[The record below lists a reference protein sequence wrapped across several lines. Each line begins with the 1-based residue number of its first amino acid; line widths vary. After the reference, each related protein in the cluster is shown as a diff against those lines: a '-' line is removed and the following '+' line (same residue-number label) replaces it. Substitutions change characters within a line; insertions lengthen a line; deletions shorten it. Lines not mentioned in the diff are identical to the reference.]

1 MAKILLVDDRDDNL
15 TSIESILQPDGY
27 QFIKAKSGA
36 QALKVL
42 LAEIDFALILMDVN
56 MPNLNGFETASLIYA
71 REKLRHI
78 PIIFITAYSYDEENI
93 FKSSRAGA
101 VDYIY
106 KPINPEILRAKVTI
120 FIELYRK
127 NHQLALQEQKLT
139 AINKSLE
146 NEIKERI
153 VSEENV
159 KELNLMLLQNIDKLE
174 AANKDLDSFAFIA
187 SHDLQEP
194 LRKIQTFISRIEKTE
209 IDNLSKTGMEY
220 FIKMKHSAD
229 LMRSFIDNL
238 LMYSKTN
245 ITDQL
250 FEQIDLKEV
259 VENAI
264 QELSLSIEE
273 KKAIINCTSLPTL
286 NLLNLQFQQ
295 LFVNLIGNSL
305 KYSRE
310 DVVPI
315 IQIGSRLVKS
325 NEVPGIMNGTDKN
338 YHRISV
344 VDNGIGFDQKYAN
357 NIFDLFQRLH
367 DKSKYSGTGIGLAIC
382 KKIIQNH
389 NGIITAEGKPGIG
402 STFNIFLPAPIA
414 IDLSPVLN

>member
-27 QFIKAKSGA
+27 QFVKANSGA
-36 QALKVL
+36 QALKAL
-42 LAEIDFALILMDVN
+42 LAEYDFALILMDVK

-78 PIIFITAYSYDEENI
+78 PIIFITAYSYDDENV

-120 FIELYRK
+120 FIELYQK
-127 NHQLALQEQKLT
+127 NHQLALQEQKLI

-146 NEIKERI
+146 NEIKERT

-209 IDNLSKTGMEY
+209 MDNLSGTGMEY
-220 FIKMKHSAD
+220 FLKMKRSAD
-229 LMRSFIDNL
+229 QMRSFIDNL

-245 ITDQL
+245 TADQV
-250 FEQIDLKEV
+250 FEQVDLKEV
-259 VENAI
+259 LENAI

-273 KKAIINCTSLPTL
+273 KKAIINYASLPTL
-286 NLLNLQFQQ
+286 SLLNLQFQQ

-305 KYSRE
+305 KYSRK
-310 DVVPI
+310 DIVPV
-315 IQIGSRLVKS
+315 IQIGSKMVKS
-325 NEVPGIMNGTDKN
+325 KEVPGIMNGADKN
-338 YHRISV
+338 YHRITV
-344 VDNGIGFDQKYAN
+344 TDNGIGFDQKYAN

-367 DKSKYSGTGIGLAIC
+367 EKSEYSGTGIGLAIC

-389 NGIITAEGKPGIG
+389 NGVITAEGKPGMG
-402 STFNIFLPAPIA
+402 STFNIFLPEEIELG
-414 IDLSPVLN
+414 LSNGLN

>member
-15 TSIESILQPDGY
+15 ISIESILQPDGY
-27 QFIKAKSGA
+27 QFIKANSGA
-36 QALKVL
+36 QALKIL
-42 LAEIDFALILMDVN
+42 LGEIDFALILMDVK

-106 KPINPEILRAKVTI
+106 KPINPDILRAKVTI
-120 FIELYRK
+120 FIELYQK
-127 NHQLALQEQKLT
+127 NHQLALQEQKLI

-146 NEIKERI
+146 NEIKERT
-153 VSEENV
+153 VSEDNV

-194 LRKIQTFISRIEKTE
+194 LRKIQTFISRIEKME
-209 IDNLSKTGMEY
+209 VNHLSETGKDY
-220 FIKMKHSAD
+220 FMKMKHSAD
-229 LMRSFIDNL
+229 RMRSFIDNL

-245 ITDQL
+245 TTDQV
-250 FEQIDLKEV
+250 FEQVDLKEV
-259 VENAI
+259 LENAI
-264 QELSLSIEE
+264 LELSLSIEE
-273 KKAIINCTSLPTL
+273 KKAVINYASLPTL

-310 DVVPI
+310 NVVPV
-315 IQIGSRLVKS
+315 IQIGTKIVKS
-325 NEVPGIMNGTDKN
+325 NEVPGIVNGADKN

-344 VDNGIGFDQKYAN
+344 TDNGIGFDQKYAN

-367 DKSKYSGTGIGLAIC
+367 EKSEYSGTGIGLAIC

-402 STFNIFLPAPIA
+402 STFNIFLPEEITH
-414 IDLSPVLN
+414 VMRQGLN

>member
-1 MAKILLVDDRDDNL
+1 MAKILLVDDREDNL

-27 QFIKAKSGA
+27 QFIKANSGA

-42 LAEIDFALILMDVN
+42 LAEYDFALILMDVK

-106 KPINPEILRAKVTI
+106 KPINPDILRAKVTI

-139 AINKSLE
+139 TINKSLE
-146 NEIKERI
+146 NEIKERT

-194 LRKIQTFISRIEKTE
+194 LRKIQTFISRIEKKE
-209 IDNLSKTGMEY
+209 IDNISETGKEY
-220 FIKMKHSAD
+220 FLKMKYSVD
-229 LMRSFIDNL
+229 RMRTFIENL

-245 ITDQL
+245 TTDQQL
-250 FEQIDLKEV
+250 EQVSLKDV
-259 VENAI
+259 IENAI

-273 KKAIINCTSLPTL
+273 KKAIINYSFLPTVH
-286 NLLNLQFQQ
+286 LLRLQFQQ
-295 LFVNLIGNSL
+295 LFVNLISNSI
-305 KYSRE
+305 KYSKE
-310 DVVPI
+310 NLAPI
-315 IQIGSRLVKS
+315 IQIDSKIVKS
-325 NEVPGIMNGTDKN
+325 KDVPSILSGTDKN
-338 YHRISV
+338 YHRITV
-344 VDNGIGFDQKYAN
+344 TDNGIGFDQKYAN
-357 NIFDLFQRLH
+357 TIFDLFRRLH
-367 DKSKYSGTGIGLAIC
+367 DKSEYSGTGIGLAIC

-389 NGIITAEGKPGIG
+389 NGIITAEGRPGIG
-402 STFNIFLPAPIA
+402 STFNIFLPQEVTA
-414 IDLSPVLN
+414 DLHSSLN